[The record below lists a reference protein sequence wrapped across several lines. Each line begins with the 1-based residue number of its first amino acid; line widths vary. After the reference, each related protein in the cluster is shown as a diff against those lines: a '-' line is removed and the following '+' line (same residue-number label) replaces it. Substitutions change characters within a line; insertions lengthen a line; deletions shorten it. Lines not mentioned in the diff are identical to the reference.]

1 MFVTTGADEN
11 AREQLEP
18 TSASRFDFIASFAGQ
33 WSEYILHRYAVDN
46 QDAIGDILISMQRVG
61 HLLYGQDFG
70 KWKLHH
76 HLHVHVLTVRS
87 AGMNY
92 DCQHGT
98 EIKQVHAAATISPAH
113 ANLPNFGL

>member
-1 MFVTTGADEN
+1 LFVTTGADEN

-33 WSEYILHRYAVDN
+33 WSEYILHRYVVDN

-70 KWKLHH
+70 KCKLHH
-76 HLHVHVLTVRS
+76 YLHPDSDCAIRRDELRLSTWDRNQ
-87 AGMNY
+87 AGACCSY
-92 DCQHGT
+92 YLSRIYQ
-98 EIKQVHAAATISPAH
+98 SS
-113 ANLPNFGL
+113 